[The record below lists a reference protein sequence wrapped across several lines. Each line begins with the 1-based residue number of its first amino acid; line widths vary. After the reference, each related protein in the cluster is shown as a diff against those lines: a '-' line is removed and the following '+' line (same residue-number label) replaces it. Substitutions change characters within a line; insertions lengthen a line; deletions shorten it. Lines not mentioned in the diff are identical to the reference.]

1 MLALLDHG
9 ARESL
14 VEISSKSLTKLAT
27 QPEDKNV
34 LVDDTLLLWL
44 ILFSQRNKFFDES
57 TSGWDVKLATYGEI
71 TDHNLFEIVLAL
83 FNGNTILK
91 MAFDDPGY
99 FPFILNVKVIY
110 GLVWSDTCYVLFSC
124 IRID

>member
-44 ILFSQRNKFFDES
+44 ILFSQRNKFFDEY
-57 TSGWDVKLATYGEI
+57 TSGRDVKLATYGEI
-71 TDHNLFEIVLAL
+71 TDHNIFEIVLAL
-83 FNGNTILK
+83 FSGNTILK
-91 MAFDDPGY
+91 MAFDDPG
-99 FPFILNVKVIY
+99 
-110 GLVWSDTCYVLFSC
+110 
-124 IRID
+124 